1 MGVKVAVGLG
11 VGVGVGSGVAVA
23 LGAGVSLGAGVN
35 VAVGG
40 GSVALARRVAVATGA
55 AGAQP
60 ASRAANMITPTHNFI
75 FSIRITYGQGIGT
88 ASEKPCFSTV
98 RISPLEGWAQ
108 PESSCTV

>member
-11 VGVGVGSGVAVA
+11 VGVNVGSSVAVA
-23 LGAGVSLGAGVN
+23 LGAGVSLGAVVK

-40 GSVALARRVAVATGA
+40 GSVALAGRIAVADGA

-60 ASRAANMITPTHNFI
+60 ASRAASRVN
-75 FSIRITYGQGIGT
+75 SIQDRVFALRVTYGQGIGT

-98 RISPLEGWAQ
+98 RISPLED
-108 PESSCTV
+108 